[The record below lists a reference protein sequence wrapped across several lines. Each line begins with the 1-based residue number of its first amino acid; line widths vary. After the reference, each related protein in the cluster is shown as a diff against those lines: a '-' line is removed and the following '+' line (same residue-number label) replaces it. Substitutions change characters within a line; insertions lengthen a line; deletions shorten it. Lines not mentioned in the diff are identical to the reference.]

1 MVKYVFFYT
10 IRAMINIILIVLGVL
25 LAGSLVF
32 SWLVYQRVNS
42 KKNENEYGVLH
53 QRMDSVTQLI
63 LNQLKE
69 NKESAERS
77 SVVFNQ
83 QTQGFISGITQ
94 LQEKVNHVQE
104 SVKGVVSFQ
113 NIFKS
118 PKLRGQ
124 WGETSLEAVIGQFFP
139 KELYALQHYFKN
151 GEAVDAVLKLPNERL
166 VPIDS
171 KFNWENFERMTQA
184 EDEINRD
191 IFRKNFLGDIKKKI
205 DEIASKYIRPSEDTV
220 DLALMYI
227 PAEGVYYE
235 IVNQIKEADI
245 SAYARSKKIILVSP
259 NTFYLTLSAI
269 QHWFRDVQ
277 ITKQTKEIIK
287 RLSWISKDAEKLDYS
302 FKRLGKHLS
311 DAKSSYDDSEQRLS
325 LMTNRVQN
333 VVGGENIESQNK
345 SSVEVLSDTEL

>member
-1 MVKYVFFYT
+1 MTFLL
-10 IRAMINIILIVLGVL
+10 ILAGVL

-32 SWLVYQRVNS
+32 NWLVFTRINS
-42 KKNENEYGVLH
+42 KKDENEYGVLH

-63 LNQLKE
+63 LNQLRE

-77 SVVFNQ
+77 SLAFNQ
-83 QTQGFISGITQ
+83 QTQNFVSGIVQ

-124 WGETSLEAVIGQFFP
+124 WGETSLEAVMGQFFP
-139 KELYALQHYFKN
+139 KELYNIQHYFKN
-151 GEAVDAVLKLPNERL
+151 GEAVDAVLKLPNNQL
-166 VPIDS
+166 LPIDS

-191 IFRKNFLGDIKKKI
+191 IFRKNFLADIKKKI

-235 IVNQIKEADI
+235 IVNQIKEADV

-277 ITKQTKEIIK
+277 ITKQTQEIIK

-311 DAKSSYDDSEQRLS
+311 DAKSSFDDSEQRLE
-325 LMTNRVQN
+325 LMVNRVQK
-333 VVGGENIESQNK
+333 VTGGKEEEGQAVES
-345 SSVEVLSDTEL
+345 EVLEKI

>member
-1 MVKYVFFYT
+1 MT
-10 IRAMINIILIVLGVL
+10 ILLVIAGIL
-25 LAGSLVF
+25 LAGSVVFNWLVF
-32 SWLVYQRVNS
+32 QRLNS
-42 KKNENEYGVLH
+42 KKDENEYGVLH

-77 SVVFNQ
+77 SLAFNQ
-83 QTQGFISGITQ
+83 QTQNFVAGITQ
-94 LQEKVNHVQE
+94 LQEKVNGVQE

-124 WGETSLEAVIGQFFP
+124 WGETSLEAVMGQFFP
-139 KELYALQHYFKN
+139 KELYSVQHYFKN
-151 GEAVDAVLKLPNERL
+151 GEAVDAVLKLPNNQL
-166 VPIDS
+166 LPIDS

-191 IFRKNFLGDIKKKI
+191 IFRKSFLADIKKKI
-205 DEIASKYIRPSEDTV
+205 DEIATKYIRPSEDTV

-235 IVNQIKEADI
+235 IVNQIKEADV

-277 ITKQTKEIIK
+277 ITKQTQEIIK
-287 RLSWISKDAEKLDYS
+287 RLAWISKDAEKLDFS

-311 DAKSSYDDSEQRLS
+311 DAKSSYDDSEQRLE
-325 LMTNRVQN
+325 LMVNRVQK
-333 VVGGENIESQNK
+333 VTGAEEETEGEQANTHQN
-345 SSVEVLSDTEL
+345 SGLT

>member
-1 MVKYVFFYT
+1 MP
-10 IRAMINIILIVLGVL
+10 ILLIMAGFL

-32 SWLVYQRVNS
+32 NWLVFRRLNS
-42 KKNENEYGVLH
+42 KKDENEQGILH
-53 QRMDSVTQLI
+53 QRLDAVTQLV

-77 SVVFNQ
+77 SLAFNQ
-83 QTQGFISGITQ
+83 QTQNFVSGIIQ

-124 WGETSLEAVIGQFFP
+124 WGETSLEAVMGQFFP
-139 KELYALQHYFKN
+139 KDLYAVQHYFKN
-151 GEAVDAVLKLPNERL
+151 GEAVDAVLKLPNDRL
-166 VPIDS
+166 LPIDS
-171 KFNWENFERMTQA
+171 KFNWENFERMTQS

-191 IFRKNFLGDIKKKI
+191 IFRKSFLSDIKKKI
-205 DEIASKYIRPSEDTV
+205 DEIAAKYIRPSEDTV

-235 IVNQIKEADI
+235 IINQIKEADI
-245 SAYARSKKIILVSP
+245 SNYARSKKIILVSP

-277 ITKQTKEIIK
+277 ITKQTQEIIK
-287 RLSWISKDAEKLDYS
+287 RLSWISKDAEKLDFS

-311 DAKSSYDDSEQRLS
+311 DAKSSYDDSEQRLE
-325 LMTNRVQN
+325 LMVGRVQKITGAEKEE
-333 VVGGENIESQNK
+333 VAEESSSPVFTNK
-345 SSVEVLSDTEL
+345 

>member
-1 MVKYVFFYT
+1 LVGSAVF
-10 IRAMINIILIVLGVL
+10 NW
-25 LAGSLVF
+25 LVF
-32 SWLVYQRVNS
+32 RRINS
-42 KKNENEYGVLH
+42 KKDENEQGILH
-53 QRMDSVTQLI
+53 QRMDSLTQLI
-63 LNQLKE
+63 LSQLKE

-77 SVVFNQ
+77 SLAFNQ
-83 QTQGFISGITQ
+83 QTQNFVSGIVQ
-94 LQEKVNHVQE
+94 LQEKVNNVQE

-124 WGETSLEAVIGQFFP
+124 WGETSLEAVMGQFFP
-139 KELYALQHYFKN
+139 KELYSVQHYFKN
-151 GEAVDAVLKLPNERL
+151 GEAVDAVLKLPNNQL
-166 VPIDS
+166 LPIDS

-191 IFRKNFLGDIKKKI
+191 IFRKNFLSDIKKKI
-205 DEIASKYIRPSEDTV
+205 DEIATKYIRPSEDTV

-235 IVNQIKEADI
+235 IVNQIKEADV
-245 SAYARSKKIILVSP
+245 SAYARSKKVILVSP

-277 ITKQTKEIIK
+277 ITKQTQEIIK
-287 RLSWISKDAEKLDYS
+287 RLSWIGKDAEKLDHS

-311 DAKSSYDDSEQRLS
+311 DAKSSYDDSEQRLG
-325 LMTNRVQN
+325 MMVNRVQK
-333 VVGGENIESQNK
+333 VTGAEEETEGEQANTHQN
-345 SSVEVLSDTEL
+345 SGLT

>member
-1 MVKYVFFYT
+1 
-10 IRAMINIILIVLGVL
+10 MILLIIAGVL
-25 LAGSLVF
+25 LVGSLVF
-32 SWLVYQRVNS
+32 NWLVFQRLNS
-42 KKNENEYGVLH
+42 KKEENEYGVLH

-63 LNQLKE
+63 LSQLKE

-77 SVVFNQ
+77 SLAFNQ
-83 QTQGFISGITQ
+83 QTQNFVAGIVK
-94 LQEKVNHVQE
+94 LQEKVNGVQE

-124 WGETSLEAVIGQFFP
+124 WGETSLEAVMGQFFP
-139 KELYALQHYFKN
+139 KELYAVQHYFKN
-151 GEAVDAVLKLPNERL
+151 GEAVDAVLKLPNNQL
-166 VPIDS
+166 LPIDS

-191 IFRKNFLGDIKKKI
+191 IFRKSFLADIKKKI
-205 DEIASKYIRPSEDTV
+205 DEIATKYIRPSEDTV

-235 IVNQIKEADI
+235 IVNQIKEADV

-277 ITKQTKEIIK
+277 ITKQTQEIIK
-287 RLSWISKDAEKLDYS
+287 RLSWISKDAEKLDFS

-311 DAKSSYDDSEQRLS
+311 DAKSSYDDSEQRLG
-325 LMTNRVQN
+325 MMVNRVQKVTGGN
-333 VVGGENIESQNK
+333 EVEEAPEVVEKI
-345 SSVEVLSDTEL
+345 

>member
-1 MVKYVFFYT
+1 MTFLL
-10 IRAMINIILIVLGVL
+10 ILAGIL

-32 SWLVYQRVNS
+32 SWLVFRRMIRQLAD
-42 KKNENEYGVLH
+42 KKDENEQGILH
-53 QRMDSVTQLI
+53 QRMDSLTQLI
-63 LNQLKE
+63 LSQLKE

-77 SVVFNQ
+77 SLAFNQ
-83 QTQGFISGITQ
+83 QTQNFVSGIVQ

-124 WGETSLEAVIGQFFP
+124 WGETSLEAVMGQFFP
-139 KELYALQHYFKN
+139 KDLYNIQHYFKN
-151 GEAVDAVLKLPNERL
+151 GEAVDAVLKLPNDRL
-166 VPIDS
+166 LPIDS

-191 IFRKNFLGDIKKKI
+191 IFRKNFLADIKKKI

-235 IVNQIKEADI
+235 IVNQIKEADV

-277 ITKQTKEIIK
+277 ITKQTQEIIK
-287 RLSWISKDAEKLDYS
+287 RLSWISKDAEKLDFS

-311 DAKSSYDDSEQRLS
+311 DAKSSFDDSEQRLGMMVS
-325 LMTNRVQN
+325 RVHK
-333 VVGGENIESQNK
+333 VTGGKEE
-345 SSVEVLSDTEL
+345 VETTIDSHSKEMV

>member
-1 MVKYVFFYT
+1 MVGSAVF
-10 IRAMINIILIVLGVL
+10 NW
-25 LAGSLVF
+25 LVF
-32 SWLVYQRVNS
+32 RRINS
-42 KKNENEYGVLH
+42 KKDENEQGILH
-53 QRMDSVTQLI
+53 QRMDSLTQLI
-63 LNQLKE
+63 LSQLKE

-77 SVVFNQ
+77 SLAFNQ
-83 QTQGFISGITQ
+83 QTQNFVSGIVQ
-94 LQEKVNHVQE
+94 LQEKVNNVQE

-124 WGETSLEAVIGQFFP
+124 WGETSLEAVMGQFFP
-139 KELYALQHYFKN
+139 KELYSVQHYFKN
-151 GEAVDAVLKLPNERL
+151 GEAVDAVLKLPNNQL
-166 VPIDS
+166 LPIDS

-191 IFRKNFLGDIKKKI
+191 IFRKNFLSDIKKKI
-205 DEIASKYIRPSEDTV
+205 DEIATKYIRPSEDTV

-235 IVNQIKEADI
+235 IVNQIKEADV
-245 SAYARSKKIILVSP
+245 SAYARSKKVILVSP

-277 ITKQTKEIIK
+277 ITKQTQEIIK
-287 RLSWISKDAEKLDYS
+287 RLSWIGKDAEKLDHS

-311 DAKSSYDDSEQRLS
+311 DAKSSYDDSEQRLG
-325 LMTNRVQN
+325 MMVNRVQK
-333 VVGGENIESQNK
+333 VTGAEEETEGEQANTHQN
-345 SSVEVLSDTEL
+345 SGLT

>member
-1 MVKYVFFYT
+1 MSIFLF
-10 IRAMINIILIVLGVL
+10 LVLGAV

-32 SWLVYQRVNS
+32 NQLVYRRLIRQLAD
-42 KKNENEYGVLH
+42 KKDQNEQNVLH
-53 QRMDSVTQLI
+53 QRMDSLTQLI
-63 LNQLKE
+63 LSQLKE

-77 SVVFNQ
+77 SMAFSR
-83 QTQGFISGITQ
+83 QTENFVSGIVQ
-94 LQEKVNHVQE
+94 LQEKVSHVQE

-124 WGETSLEAVIGQFFP
+124 WGETSLEAVMSQFFP
-139 KELYALQHYFKN
+139 KDLYAVQHYFKN
-151 GEAVDAVLKLPNERL
+151 GEAVDAILKLPNDRL
-166 VPIDS
+166 LPIDS

-191 IFRKNFLGDIKKKI
+191 IFRKNFLNDIKKKI
-205 DEIASKYIRPSEDTV
+205 DEISSKYIRPSENTV

-235 IVNQIKEADI
+235 IINQIKEADV
-245 SAYARSKKIILVSP
+245 SNYARSKKIILVSP

-277 ITKQTKEIIK
+277 ITKQTQEIIK

-311 DAKSSYDDSEQRLS
+311 DAKSSFDDSEQRLE
-325 LMTNRVQN
+325 LMVNRVQK
-333 VVGGENIESQNK
+333 VTGAEKEEAESIVE
-345 SSVEVLSDTEL
+345 SSSQEAT

>member
-1 MVKYVFFYT
+1 M
-10 IRAMINIILIVLGVL
+10 IILLIIAGVL
-25 LAGSLVF
+25 LVGSLVF
-32 SWLVYQRVNS
+32 NWLVFQRLNS
-42 KKNENEYGVLH
+42 KKEENEQGILH
-53 QRMDSVTQLI
+53 QRMDSITQLI
-63 LNQLKE
+63 LSQLKE

-77 SVVFNQ
+77 SLAFNQ
-83 QTQGFISGITQ
+83 QTQNFVSGIVK
-94 LQEKVNHVQE
+94 LQEKVNNVQE

-124 WGETSLEAVIGQFFP
+124 WGETSLEAVMGQFFP
-139 KELYALQHYFKN
+139 KELYSVQHYFKN
-151 GEAVDAVLKLPNERL
+151 GEAVDAVLKLPNNQL
-166 VPIDS
+166 LPIDS

-184 EDEINRD
+184 EDELNRD
-191 IFRKNFLGDIKKKI
+191 IFRKNFLNDIKKKI
-205 DEIASKYIRPSEDTV
+205 DEIATKYIRPSEDTV

-235 IVNQIKEADI
+235 IVNQIKEADV
-245 SAYARSKKIILVSP
+245 SGYARSKKVILVSP

-277 ITKQTKEIIK
+277 ITKQTQEIIK

-311 DAKSSYDDSEQRLS
+311 DAKSSYDDSEQRLD
-325 LMTNRVQN
+325 LMVNRVQK
-333 VVGGENIESQNK
+333 VTATEQQEEQSILEPEGETLEKI
-345 SSVEVLSDTEL
+345 

>member
-1 MVKYVFFYT
+1 MN
-10 IRAMINIILIVLGVL
+10 ILLMISGVL

-32 SWLVYQRVNS
+32 SWLVFRRLNS
-42 KKNENEYGVLH
+42 KKGENEQGILH
-53 QRMDSVTQLI
+53 QRMDSLTQLI
-63 LNQLKE
+63 LSQLKE

-77 SVVFNQ
+77 SLAFNQ
-83 QTQGFISGITQ
+83 QTQNFVSGIVQ

-124 WGETSLEAVIGQFFP
+124 WGETSLEAVMGQFFP
-139 KELYALQHYFKN
+139 KELYTLQHYFKN

-166 VPIDS
+166 LPIDS

-191 IFRKNFLGDIKKKI
+191 IFRKNFLADIKKKV
-205 DEIASKYIRPSEDTV
+205 DEIATKYIRPSEDTV

-235 IVNQIKEADI
+235 IVNQIKEADV

-277 ITKQTKEIIK
+277 ITKQTQEIIK
-287 RLSWISKDAEKLDYS
+287 RLSWISKDAEKLDHS
-302 FKRLGKHLS
+302 FKRLGKHIS
-311 DAKSSYDDSEQRLS
+311 DAKSSYDDSEQRLE
-325 LMTNRVQN
+325 MMVNRVQK
-333 VVGGENIESQNK
+333 VTGGKEEAESG
-345 SSVEVLSDTEL
+345 

>member
-1 MVKYVFFYT
+1 MMLMTF
-10 IRAMINIILIVLGVL
+10 L
-25 LAGSLVF
+25 LTLAGFLLVGSLVF
-32 SWLVYQRVNS
+32 NWLVFRRLNS
-42 KKNENEYGVLH
+42 KKDENEQGILH
-53 QRMDSVTQLI
+53 QRMDSLTQLI
-63 LNQLKE
+63 LSQLKE

-77 SVVFNQ
+77 SLAFNQ
-83 QTQGFISGITQ
+83 QTQNFVAGIVQ

-124 WGETSLEAVIGQFFP
+124 WGETSLEAVMGQFFP
-139 KELYALQHYFKN
+139 KELYSVQHYFKN
-151 GEAVDAVLKLPNERL
+151 GEAVDAVLKLPNDRL
-166 VPIDS
+166 LPIDS

-191 IFRKNFLGDIKKKI
+191 IFRKNFLNDIKKKI
-205 DEIASKYIRPSEDTV
+205 DEIAAKYIRPSEDTV
-220 DLALMYI
+220 DLALMYV

-235 IVNQIKEADI
+235 IVNQIKEADV

-277 ITKQTKEIIK
+277 ITKQTQEIIK
-287 RLSWISKDAEKLDYS
+287 RLSWITKDAEKLDFS

-311 DAKSSYDDSEQRLS
+311 DAKSSYDDSEQRLE
-325 LMTNRVQN
+325 LMVNRVQK
-333 VVGGENIESQNK
+333 VTGAGESEEEI
-345 SSVEVLSDTEL
+345 VEEQTGVPLTDK

>member
-1 MVKYVFFYT
+1 
-10 IRAMINIILIVLGVL
+10 MILLIIAGVL
-25 LAGSLVF
+25 LVGSLVF
-32 SWLVYQRVNS
+32 NWLVFQRLNS
-42 KKNENEYGVLH
+42 KKEENEYGVLH

-63 LNQLKE
+63 LSQLKE

-77 SVVFNQ
+77 SLAFNQ
-83 QTQGFISGITQ
+83 QTQNFVAGIVK
-94 LQEKVNHVQE
+94 LQEKVNGVQE

-124 WGETSLEAVIGQFFP
+124 WGETSLEAVMGQFFP
-139 KELYALQHYFKN
+139 KELYAVQHYFKN
-151 GEAVDAVLKLPNERL
+151 GEAVDAVLKLPNNQL
-166 VPIDS
+166 LPIDS

-191 IFRKNFLGDIKKKI
+191 IFRKSFLTDIKKKI
-205 DEIASKYIRPSEDTV
+205 DEIATKYIRPSEDTV

-235 IVNQIKEADI
+235 IVNQIKEADD

-277 ITKQTKEIIK
+277 ITKQTHEIIK
-287 RLSWISKDAEKLDYS
+287 RLSWISKDAEKLDFS

-311 DAKSSYDDSEQRLS
+311 DAKSSYDDSEQRLG
-325 LMTNRVQN
+325 MMVNRVQKVTGGN
-333 VVGGENIESQNK
+333 EVEEAPEVVEKI
-345 SSVEVLSDTEL
+345 

>member
-1 MVKYVFFYT
+1 M
-10 IRAMINIILIVLGVL
+10 
-25 LAGSLVF
+25 AGSFLVN
-32 SWLVYQRVNS
+32 WLVYRRLNS
-42 KKNENEYGVLH
+42 KKDENEQGILH
-53 QRMDSVTQLI
+53 QRMDSLTQLI
-63 LNQLKE
+63 LSQLKE

-77 SVVFNQ
+77 SLAFNQ
-83 QTQGFISGITQ
+83 QTQNFVAGIVQ
-94 LQEKVNHVQE
+94 LQEKVNGVQE

-124 WGETSLEAVIGQFFP
+124 WGETSLEAVMGQFFP
-139 KELYALQHYFKN
+139 KELYSVQHYFKN
-151 GEAVDAVLKLPNERL
+151 GEAVDAVLKLPNNQL
-166 VPIDS
+166 LPIDS

-191 IFRKNFLGDIKKKI
+191 IFRKSFLADIKKKI
-205 DEIASKYIRPSEDTV
+205 DEIATKYIRPSEDTV

-235 IVNQIKEADI
+235 IVNQIKEADV

-277 ITKQTKEIIK
+277 ITKQTQEIIK
-287 RLSWISKDAEKLDYS
+287 RLSWISKDAEKLDHS

-311 DAKSSYDDSEQRLS
+311 DAKSSYDDSEQRLG
-325 LMTNRVQN
+325 MMVNRVQK
-333 VVGGENIESQNK
+333 VTGGEKEEDVLV
-345 SSVEVLSDTEL
+345 VEERADVPLT

>member
-1 MVKYVFFYT
+1 M
-10 IRAMINIILIVLGVL
+10 IILLIIAGVL

-32 SWLVYQRVNS
+32 NWLVFQRLNS
-42 KKNENEYGVLH
+42 KKEENEQGILH
-53 QRMDSVTQLI
+53 QRMDSITQLI
-63 LNQLKE
+63 LSQLKE

-77 SVVFNQ
+77 SLAFNQ
-83 QTQGFISGITQ
+83 QTQNFVSGIVK
-94 LQEKVNHVQE
+94 LQEKVNNVQE

-124 WGETSLEAVIGQFFP
+124 WGETSLEAVMGQFFP
-139 KELYALQHYFKN
+139 KELYSVQHYFKN
-151 GEAVDAVLKLPNERL
+151 GEAVDAVLKLPNNQL
-166 VPIDS
+166 LPIDS

-184 EDEINRD
+184 EDELNRD
-191 IFRKNFLGDIKKKI
+191 IFRKNFLNDIKKKI
-205 DEIASKYIRPSEDTV
+205 DEIATKYIRPSEDTV

-235 IVNQIKEADI
+235 IVNQIKEADV
-245 SAYARSKKIILVSP
+245 SGYARSKKVILVSP

-277 ITKQTKEIIK
+277 ITKQTQEIIK

-311 DAKSSYDDSEQRLS
+311 DAKSSYDDSEQRLD
-325 LMTNRVQN
+325 LMVNRVQK
-333 VVGGENIESQNK
+333 VTATEQQEEQSILEPEGETLEKI
-345 SSVEVLSDTEL
+345 

>member
-1 MVKYVFFYT
+1 MTVLL
-10 IRAMINIILIVLGVL
+10 IIAGVL
-25 LAGSLVF
+25 LVGSAVFNWLVF
-32 SWLVYQRVNS
+32 RRINS
-42 KKNENEYGVLH
+42 KKDENEQGILH
-53 QRMDSVTQLI
+53 QRMDSLTQLI
-63 LNQLKE
+63 LSQLKE

-77 SVVFNQ
+77 SLAFNQ
-83 QTQGFISGITQ
+83 QTQNFVSGIVQ
-94 LQEKVNHVQE
+94 LQEKVNNVQE

-124 WGETSLEAVIGQFFP
+124 WGETSLEAVMGQFFP
-139 KELYALQHYFKN
+139 KELYSVQHYFKN
-151 GEAVDAVLKLPNERL
+151 GEAVDAVLKLPNNQL
-166 VPIDS
+166 LPIDS

-191 IFRKNFLGDIKKKI
+191 IFRKNFLSDIKKKI
-205 DEIASKYIRPSEDTV
+205 DEIATKYIRPSEDTV

-235 IVNQIKEADI
+235 IVNQIKEADV
-245 SAYARSKKIILVSP
+245 SAYARSKKVILVSP

-277 ITKQTKEIIK
+277 ITKQTQEIIK
-287 RLSWISKDAEKLDYS
+287 RLSWIGKDAEKLDHS

-311 DAKSSYDDSEQRLS
+311 DAKSSYDDSEQRLG
-325 LMTNRVQN
+325 MMVNRVQK
-333 VVGGENIESQNK
+333 VTGAEEETEGEQANTHQN
-345 SSVEVLSDTEL
+345 SGLT

>member
-1 MVKYVFFYT
+1 M
-10 IRAMINIILIVLGVL
+10 IILLIIAGVL

-32 SWLVYQRVNS
+32 NWLVFQRLNS
-42 KKNENEYGVLH
+42 KKEENEQGILH
-53 QRMDSVTQLI
+53 QRMDSITQLI
-63 LNQLKE
+63 LSQLKE

-77 SVVFNQ
+77 SLAFNQ
-83 QTQGFISGITQ
+83 QTQNFVAGIVQ
-94 LQEKVNHVQE
+94 LQEKVNGVQE

-124 WGETSLEAVIGQFFP
+124 WGETSLEAVMGQFFP
-139 KELYALQHYFKN
+139 KELYTIQHYFKN
-151 GEAVDAVLKLPNERL
+151 GEAVDAVLKLPNNQL
-166 VPIDS
+166 LPIDS

-191 IFRKNFLGDIKKKI
+191 IFRKSFLGDIKKKI
-205 DEIASKYIRPSEDTV
+205 DEIDAKYIRPSEDTV

-235 IVNQIKEADI
+235 IVNQIKKADV
-245 SAYARSKKIILVSP
+245 SAYARSKKVILVSP

-277 ITKQTKEIIK
+277 ITKQAQEIIK
-287 RLSWISKDAEKLDYS
+287 RLNWINKDAEKLDFS

-311 DAKSSYDDSEQRLS
+311 DAKSSYDDSEQRLD
-325 LMTNRVQN
+325 LMVNRVQK
-333 VVGGENIESQNK
+333 VTGGEKEEGIIEPKEQITP
-345 SSVEVLSDTEL
+345 LT

>member
-1 MVKYVFFYT
+1 MTFL
-10 IRAMINIILIVLGVL
+10 LI
-25 LAGSLVF
+25 LAGILLVGFLVF
-32 SWLVYQRVNS
+32 NWMVFRRLIRQLAD
-42 KKNENEYGVLH
+42 KKDENEYGVLH

-63 LNQLKE
+63 LSQLKE

-77 SVVFNQ
+77 SLAFNQ
-83 QTQGFISGITQ
+83 QTQNFVSGIVQ
-94 LQEKVNHVQE
+94 LQEKVSHVQE

-124 WGETSLEAVIGQFFP
+124 WGETSLEAVMGQFFP
-139 KELYALQHYFKN
+139 KELYSVQHYFKN
-151 GEAVDAVLKLPNERL
+151 GEAVDAVLKLPNNQL
-166 VPIDS
+166 LPIDS

-191 IFRKNFLGDIKKKI
+191 IFRKSFLADIKKKI

-235 IVNQIKEADI
+235 IVNQIKEADV

-277 ITKQTKEIIK
+277 ITKQTQEIIK
-287 RLSWISKDAEKLDYS
+287 RLNWINKDAQKLDFS

-311 DAKSSYDDSEQRLS
+311 DAKSSYDDSEQRLE
-325 LMTNRVQN
+325 LMVDRVQK
-333 VVGGENIESQNK
+333 VTGTETEEEEKETNK
-345 SSVEVLSDTEL
+345 EQAEISLTND

>member
-1 MVKYVFFYT
+1 M
-10 IRAMINIILIVLGVL
+10 IILLIIAGVL
-25 LAGSLVF
+25 LVGSLVF
-32 SWLVYQRVNS
+32 NWLVFQRLNS
-42 KKNENEYGVLH
+42 KKEENEQGILH
-53 QRMDSVTQLI
+53 QRMDSITQLI
-63 LNQLKE
+63 LSQLKE

-77 SVVFNQ
+77 SLAFNQ
-83 QTQGFISGITQ
+83 QTQNFVSGIVK
-94 LQEKVNHVQE
+94 LQEKVNNVQE

-124 WGETSLEAVIGQFFP
+124 WGETSLEAVMGQFFP
-139 KELYALQHYFKN
+139 KELYSVQHYFKN
-151 GEAVDAVLKLPNERL
+151 GEAVDAVLKLPNNQL
-166 VPIDS
+166 LPIDS

-184 EDEINRD
+184 EDELNRD
-191 IFRKNFLGDIKKKI
+191 IFRKNFLNDIKKKI
-205 DEIASKYIRPSEDTV
+205 DEIATKYIRPSEDTV

-235 IVNQIKEADI
+235 IVNQIKEADV
-245 SAYARSKKIILVSP
+245 SAYARSKKVILVSP

-277 ITKQTKEIIK
+277 ITKQTQEIIK

-311 DAKSSYDDSEQRLS
+311 DAKSSYDDSEQRLD
-325 LMTNRVQN
+325 LMVNRVQK
-333 VVGGENIESQNK
+333 VTATEQQEEQSILEPEGETLEKI
-345 SSVEVLSDTEL
+345 